1 MAITKLASKCAR
13 GINEQLLKTSGA
25 DVLSSMKKEKKIRKT
40 SEMVATA
47 VKTGSRSVLKTTSP
61 LNGLFFELTIEKRLI
76 SVLVLLRGE

>member
-13 GINEQLLKTSGA
+13 GINEQVLKTSGA

-47 VKTGSRSVLKTTSP
+47 VKTGSRSVLKTKSP